1 MHQASGS
8 ILVTHNV
15 LSITAAVLLVALGAT
30 GFYVYQQQNQSGIE
44 LSVGGRSLTI
54 ETR

>member
-1 MHQASGS
+1 MTRNA
-8 ILVTHNV
+8 
-15 LSITAAVLLVALGAT
+15 LSISAAVLFVALGAV
-30 GFYVYQQQNQSGIE
+30 GYYVYQEQNRSGIE